1 MLGRGI
7 DAGDQRKDTR
17 PGSALVK
24 KNQRHATNKVK
35 VIRLIGVEYNSLINK
50 KVLIVD
56 SESYLYRDNMTS
68 PINRQVMRE
77 VDIEELGC
85 AGSDSSVCHL
95 LVSKFMF
102 RIR

>member
-1 MLGRGI
+1 M
-7 DAGDQRKDTR
+7 
-17 PGSALVK
+17 
-24 KNQRHATNKVK
+24 
-35 VIRLIGVEYNSLINK
+35 
-50 KVLIVD
+50 D

-77 VDIEELGC
+77 VVDIEELGC

-102 RIR
+102 RMR